1 MLILSNIPKLN
12 TFGTIVGFADV
23 VSVVTVGV
31 CCLAMSRSVEE
42 SFNMSDE
49 SGGPNLGVTRKKKIA
64 IGVIFLLSPNE
75 EENSRFQDFF
85 FSHFPLFESHMNKL
99 KSAIEQVRHQQS
111 RNKILASNFFM
122 RWTMEVVESSPH
134 D

>member
-1 MLILSNIPKLN
+1 MFLFIKM
-12 TFGTIVGFADV
+12 
-23 VSVVTVGV
+23 TVMDLV
-31 CCLAMSRSVEE
+31 RSVEE

-75 EENSRFQDFF
+75 EENSRFQEFF

-99 KSAIEQVRHQQS
+99 KSAIEQVS
-111 RNKILASNFFM
+111 RAGNITPQHRTGGFVSDVSIF
-122 RWTMEVVESSPH
+122 EPC
-134 D
+134 